1 MAVRLPME
9 GAYMARLSNSFRN
22 LTYSFAGYFL
32 KILVQFVSRT
42 VFIQVLGREYLGLGG
57 LFTNILMMLSLA
69 ELGFGEAIT
78 FSLYGPLARE
88 DQKAIRGL
96 MQMFRRI
103 YTLVGA
109 FVLAAGLSL
118 TPFLQY
124 FVKDLPDIPG

>member
-1 MAVRLPME
+1 
-9 GAYMARLSNSFRN
+9 MARLSNSFRN

-78 FSLYGPLARE
+78 FSLYGPLAR
-88 DQKAIRGL
+88 
-96 MQMFRRI
+96 
-103 YTLVGA
+103 
-109 FVLAAGLSL
+109 
-118 TPFLQY
+118 
-124 FVKDLPDIPG
+124 